1 MKKLMLMTALL
12 LAASGCT
19 TPYLNKHLGEATLAA
34 RQNQT
39 ANPDAPTDQPA
50 ATVDGQVSNAAQ
62 DRYHNAYGKPQA
74 PSNVFKIGV
83 GTK

>member
-12 LAASGCT
+12 LTASGCT
-19 TPYLNKHLGEATLAA
+19 TPYLNKHFGEATLAA
-34 RQNQT
+34 RQNQ
-39 ANPDAPTDQPA
+39 AVNPEALADQPA

-62 DRYHNAYGKPQA
+62 DRYHNAYGKPQG
-74 PSNVFKIGV
+74 PTDVLKIGV

>member
-12 LAASGCT
+12 LSTSGCT
-19 TPYLNKHLGEATLAA
+19 TPYLSKHFGEATLAA
-34 RQNQT
+34 QQSQV
-39 ANPDAPTDQPA
+39 ANPDAPSGQPA

-74 PSNVFKIGV
+74 PTNVFKIGV